1 MCGLAD
7 DITNTCVRND
17 ELSIALSNDGS
28 LELVKVG
35 RGNKIEIK
43 RIIVIIIKVQKKYV
57 MENGM

>member
-1 MCGLAD
+1 MCGLED

-28 LELVKVG
+28 LELVKAG

-43 RIIVIIIKVQKKYV
+43 
-57 MENGM
+57 